1 MDNKCSWLVN
11 KALAIVTPEQ
21 RKVLEENYGRKN
33 KENEAAVKKLF
44 DELKLEQ
51 IYKEYEE
58 KRVGEIRKMIAEVDE
73 SEGLK
78 RTVFESFLGKIYKRS
93 K

>member
-1 MDNKCSWLVN
+1 MLMADQSSIGSCYTR
-11 KALAIVTPEQ
+11 A
-21 RKVLEENYGRKN
+21 EEDFGGELWSENCE
-33 KENEAAVKKLF
+33 KEAVVKKLF
-44 DELKLEQ
+44 DEMGLEQ
-51 IYKEYEE
+51 RYKDYEE

-78 RTVFESFLGKIYKRS
+78 KSVFEAFLGKIYKRT